1 VIILLFSASGSNL
14 IIEYCILSVCHISD
28 FRPRDFALLGDIV
41 QNIEKICAHLG
52 WTEDLLEIQIENELN
67 LIKDQ

>member
-1 VIILLFSASGSNL
+1 
-14 IIEYCILSVCHISD
+14 
-28 FRPRDFALLGDIV
+28 LLGDIV